1 MTESLIITN
10 EKTNYY
16 SHPLSQQTDHNI
28 SFEELINLWIEE
40 ELKPGILSN
49 GTVMSYQGVIKK
61 IKEHPIARMQL
72 KDITPDILQKYIDT
86 LCKPQG
92 TRRSRLSTG
101 YLNIYTAVL
110 NNLFRFAVFPKKY
123 ITFNPMEYV
132 RTHRRNTRPDI
143 FSERTDISGT
153 VPVITHDQ
161 YLEMINY
168 LEKRKNPAKLPFQIA
183 YYTGL
188 RLGEVCGLIWQDIDL
203 DKQYMTVRRSMRY
216 NNIRHKVELGT
227 TKRSK
232 VRTVY
237 FGDTLTE
244 ILRTEKFI
252 QQEKF
257 NDYKNYY
264 QIVYEN
270 GREYYEL
277 NTLHSEIDVPVDFTE
292 LSLVCIRDDG
302 RPESP
307 DTISIVCRSLR
318 KRFKDLEGFH
328 FHTLRH
334 TYTSNLISAGASP
347 KDVQEL
353 LGHSDISVTMNVYAH
368 SDREK
373 KQNSVRLLDN
383 I

>member
-1 MTESLIITN
+1 MTESLISTD
-10 EKTNYY
+10 EKINYY
-16 SHPLSQQTDHNI
+16 SHPLSQQINHNI

-40 ELKPGILSN
+40 DLKPGILSN

-61 IKEHPIARMQL
+61 IKEHPIAKMQL

-92 TRRSRLSTG
+92 TRQARLSTG

-132 RTHRRNTRPDI
+132 RTHRRNTKPDI

-153 VPVITHDQ
+153 IPIIDRNQ
-161 YLEMINY
+161 YLEIIDY

-237 FGDTLTE
+237 FGDKLKE
-244 ILRTEKFI
+244 ILKAERLI
-252 QQEKF
+252 QKEICR
-257 NDYKNYY
+257 DYKNYY

-277 NTLHSEIDVPVDFTE
+277 NTLHREIKAPADYTE
-292 LSLVCIRDDG
+292 LSLVCIRENG
-302 RPESP
+302 KPESP

-318 KRFKDLEGFH
+318 KRFKNLDGFH

-334 TYTSNLISAGASP
+334 TYTSNMISAGASP

-353 LGHSDISVTMNVYAH
+353 LGHSDISVTMNVYTH

-373 KQNSVRLLDN
+373 KQNSVRLLDDM
-383 I
+383 

>member
-1 MTESLIITN
+1 MTESPTTTN
-10 EKTNYY
+10 NKTTYH
-16 SHPLSQQTDHNI
+16 SHPLSQQANHNI
-28 SFEELINLWIEE
+28 LFKELINLWIEE

-61 IKEHPIARMQL
+61 IKEHPIAEMQL

-86 LCKPQG
+86 LCKSQG
-92 TRRSRLSTG
+92 TRHSRLSTG

-132 RTHRRNTRPDI
+132 RTHRRNTKPDI

-153 VPVITHDQ
+153 VPVINHNQ
-161 YLEMINY
+161 YLEIISY

-252 QQEKF
+252 QQEKCS
-257 NDYKNYY
+257 DYKNYY

-277 NTLHSEIDVPVDFTE
+277 NTLHREIDAPVDCTE

-318 KRFKDLEGFH
+318 KRFKNLEGFH

-383 I
+383 M